1 MLKKICQPIPKLEL
15 HESQC
20 GKGSFFFNTI
30 NDLDNE
36 LEYSWST
43 L

>member
-1 MLKKICQPIPKLEL
+1 MLKKICQPIPKLDL
-15 HESQC
+15 HESQR

-36 LEYSWST
+36 LEFSWST
-43 L
+43 